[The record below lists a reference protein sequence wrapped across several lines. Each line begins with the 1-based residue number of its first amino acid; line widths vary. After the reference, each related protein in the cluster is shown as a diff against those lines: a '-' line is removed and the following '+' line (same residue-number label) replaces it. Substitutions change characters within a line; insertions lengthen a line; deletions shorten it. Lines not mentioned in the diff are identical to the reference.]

1 MTGREAIEWYLECYG
16 SFTAELVCEATG
28 VSRSQI
34 AAASFKMRE
43 RGEIVLLERNWRTH
57 VYVAGEDDDDKPIN
71 RDGEN
76 TIFSECLASD
86 AMKRVLTVYG
96 RLSS

>member
-34 AAASFKMRE
+34 AAASFKMR
-43 RGEIVLLERNWRTH
+43 
-57 VYVAGEDDDDKPIN
+57 
-71 RDGEN
+71 
-76 TIFSECLASD
+76 
-86 AMKRVLTVYG
+86 
-96 RLSS
+96 